1 MSFHQERLAVLAA
14 TEARLLAELFELN
27 RLRDRLRK
35 AQLSVGNHEG
45 PDVEIEFGRPQVDQS
60 VFTLF
65 LMRSGSIGEMKHR
78 LFLIVV
84 GGAIVVSMTGW
95 LYALGWGA
103 LKLIRLI

>member
-45 PDVEIEFGRPQVDQS
+45 PDVEIESADRKS
-60 VFTLF
+60 IS
-65 LMRSGSIGEMKHR
+65 RSSR
-78 LFLIVV
+78 L
-84 GGAIVVSMTGW
+84 S
-95 LYALGWGA
+95 
-103 LKLIRLI
+103 